1 MEVTC
6 LSGPTF
12 LRSVNWGDIAP
23 IIPCPM
29 PSCLAEGVRP
39 ALASLRK
46 AISSVRWRAS
56 GMPANVARDTRLG
69 RAPVLDEKQRTARSQ
84 HTSHLGERPGRIWN
98 CAQGPSRDDGIN
110 APAVERHRLC

>member
-1 MEVTC
+1 MSLVKVRVRSGAGDSGVIEGLNPKSAAADQIVH
-6 LSGPTF
+6 LSIEMAAAGET
-12 LRSVNWGDIAP
+12 
-23 IIPCPM
+23 
-29 PSCLAEGVRP
+29 RP
-39 ALASLRK
+39 QRIEPVL
-46 AISSVRWRAS
+46 
-56 GMPANVARDTRLG
+56 PARDTRLG